1 MLGSQ
6 GALQEPLRKAWLQ
19 PAEGLL
25 ARPGPACPLRPVREA
40 GVLETEVTSEGEDQC
55 GMGPQGQKLCDP
67 TM

>member
-6 GALQEPLRKAWLQ
+6 GVLQEPRRKAWLQ

-40 GVLETEVTSEGEDQC
+40 GGLETEVTSEGEDQC
-55 GMGPQGQKLCDP
+55 GIGP
-67 TM
+67 